1 MNIVFDETFSVM
13 KRELPVTL
21 KYENIIFV
29 FEDVDIASPIVKRRV
44 ATAMQG
50 SDTGATTTALPSPA
64 SIREAIMAQV
74 SKDGSALPS
83 RWSALDP
90 RRIESRFP

>member
-29 FEDVDIASPIVKRRV
+29 FEDVDVASPIVRRRV
-44 ATAMQG
+44 IGAMQG
-50 SDTGATTTALPSPA
+50 NHGGVMTTALHSTA
-64 SIREAIMAQV
+64 SVREGIMTQV
-74 SKDGSALPS
+74 SRDGATLP
-83 RWSALDP
+83 
-90 RRIESRFP
+90 FH